1 MYERTPPV
9 PPHAATNVEVAQLL
23 FYHDADVT
31 AQDKLRRIPLHDVS
45 IVQGVSRLLPDHGAD
60 ATAQDG
66 HKQTLSHRASSMKV
80 AQRLLDY
87 GADATAQDAY
97 QRTPKSEIGYY
108 QWGPEL
114 S

>member
-1 MYERTPPV
+1 MDPMVRY
-9 PPHAATNVEVAQLL
+9 
-23 FYHDADVT
+23 
-31 AQDKLRRIPLHDVS
+31 VS
-45 IVQGVSRLLPDHGAD
+45 IVQGVSRLLLDHGAD
-60 ATAQDG
+60 TTAQDV

-97 QRTPKSEIGYY
+97 QRTPKSETGHY
-108 QWGPEL
+108 QWGPGL